1 MINFSI
7 TLKFCEP
14 FFRRKEI
21 SVHDYSAGMSHFGWS
36 IVPVSDGN
44 LTSFNRRNVSQ
55 TQAFEKFSEWGSTT
69 QASLFWRFS
78 FSTTVPNLK
87 AQRLLLKMLLAMSV
101 LGNVKDKNVSDICT
115 VEIFV
120 NFSKR
125 QEKYLKP
132 GVRLEVQLSCT
143 KTRF

>member
-1 MINFSI
+1 MKAQKLRCPQTDINNSKCPQKALQGNVTLFPVINFSI

-69 QASLFWRFS
+69 QASLFWLFS
-78 FSTTVPNLK
+78 FSITLPNLK
-87 AQRLLLKMLLAMSV
+87 VHKLLLKMLLAMV
-101 LGNVKDKNVSDICT
+101 CLENVK
-115 VEIFV
+115 
-120 NFSKR
+120 
-125 QEKYLKP
+125 Q
-132 GVRLEVQLSCT
+132 G
-143 KTRF
+143 